1 MLPVSLIILLLTGFV
16 TPWNVTQFPEFISAH
31 EQTQLNLECTF
42 DQRSPKPTAVT
53 FMWSWNNVS
62 VYGFTSKRGTNGSNI
77 TELQDPRVSLETDWE
92 GTSNLTIRNSMP
104 GDNGLYVCLVI
115 IHTPLP
121 ITTGKGKGTR
131 VFVLKNP
138 EKDQRLLNYEKPE
151 ILTSCPDTTPPLRM
165 TSTDPTMT
173 SPSTSRH
180 CFLSVPLCVVLF
192 PLFLVIV
199 LSMCGGSL
207 IYLKMKPHNDN

>member
-16 TPWNVTQFPEFISAH
+16 TPWNVTQFPEILPVH
-31 EQTQLNLECTF
+31 EQTQLNLKCTF

-53 FMWSWNNVS
+53 FMWFWNNVS
-62 VYGFTSKRGTNGSNI
+62 VYGFTSKQGTNGSNI
-77 TELQDPRVSLETDWE
+77 TELEDPRVSLETDWE

-121 ITTGKGKGTR
+121 ITTGKGKGTQ

-138 EKDQRLLNYEKPE
+138 EK
-151 ILTSCPDTTPPLRM
+151 CTTPPLHM
-165 TSTDPTMT
+165 TSTDQTTT
-173 SPSTSRH
+173 SPSTSHR
-180 CFLSVPLCVVLF
+180 CFLSVPLCIVLF

-207 IYLKMKPHNDN
+207 IYLKMRARNHN